1 MLVELVTFMENQQYI
16 LKKQERMIVMLHW
29 LWVLIIGAL
38 IGVIA
43 GALTSRDLPAGWI
56 GNIVG
61 GLVGAWLGQSLFGS
75 WGPQLAGMAL
85 IPSIIGAVIV
95 VFVVSL
101 LFTRRKS

>member
-1 MLVELVTFMENQQYI
+1 MLVEFVTFMENQQYI
-16 LKKQERMIVMLHW
+16 LRKQERMIVMLHW

-38 IGVIA
+38 IVVIA
-43 GALTSRDLPAGWI
+43 GSLTSVDLPAGWI

>member
-1 MLVELVTFMENQQYI
+1 MLVEFVTFMENQQYI
-16 LKKQERMIVMLHW
+16 LRKQERMIVMLHW
-29 LWVLIIGAL
+29 LWVLI
-38 IGVIA
+38 GVIA
-43 GALTSRDLPAGWI
+43 GVLTSRDLPAGWI